1 MKKNYAKAGFMMPA
15 LLIYSSVVV
24 IPAIYSIVLS
34 FFKWNGIGK
43 ITPVGFRNY
52 VNLFTRDTV
61 FQTALSNNLVWIILT
76 LVFTTSLALGL
87 ALMLNNAFKGRTV
100 YRAIFYFPYMLSWVV
115 IGIIWKWIYNP
126 NIGFLDEMLKL
137 IGLGHLKIT
146 WLSDPKIALY
156 CIFVA
161 ALWQSTGQPMLYFMA
176 GLQAIPHEL
185 YEAADVDG
193 AGTWSRFIHITI
205 PQLKETFVIVF
216 ATLVISAMKV
226 YDVVYVMTGGGPA
239 NSTQTLASY
248 MYSQTFDFSNLGIGS
263 AIATVMMLVMMVVI
277 VPYILFTTRQD

>member
-1 MKKNYAKAGFMMPA
+1 MMPA
-15 LLIYSSVVV
+15 LLIYSSIVV
-24 IPAIYSIVLS
+24 IPAIYSVALS

-43 ITPVGFRNY
+43 ITPVGLRNY

-61 FQTALSNNLVWIILT
+61 FQVALSNNLIWIVLT

-87 ALMLNNAFKGRTV
+87 ALMLNRSFKGRTA
-100 YRAIFYFPYMLSWVV
+100 YRAVFYFPYMLSWVV

-137 IGLGHLKIT
+137 FGLSHLNIT

-161 ALWQSTGQPMLYFMA
+161 ALWQSTGQPMLYFVS
-176 GLQAIPHEL
+176 GLQAIPNEL

-205 PQLKETFVIVF
+205 PQLRETFVIVF

-226 YDVVYVMTGGGPA
+226 YDVVYVMTGGGPV

-248 MYSQTFDFSNLGIGS
+248 MYSQTFEFSNLGTGS
-263 AIATVMMLVMMVVI
+263 AISTVMMLVMMVVI
-277 VPYILFTTRQD
+277 IPYILFTTRRD